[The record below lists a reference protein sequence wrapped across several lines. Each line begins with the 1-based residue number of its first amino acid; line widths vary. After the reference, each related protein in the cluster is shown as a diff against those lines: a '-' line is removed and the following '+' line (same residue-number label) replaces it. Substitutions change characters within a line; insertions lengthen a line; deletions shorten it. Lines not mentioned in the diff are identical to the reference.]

1 MKHLDAYYNPRSVV
15 AGKHGNSGLIVLPPS
30 LRHAPSWGYIFLWNV
45 QDLPPVLVSLCLAGS
60 TEDAA
65 PMDFNLRKRRG
76 QGWKALHPIAP
87 HNQYT
92 LERNKGL
99 HIFWHA
105 VPVAEAN
112 SKLTQTAEQ
121 LGAFFRKR
129 CQSVAVMELKLL
141 QVLQRSWTLATQHPA
156 RVPRTLVAVDCECCK
171 ILRGAKA
178 LKDLCSNVWSLASH
192 HPAMVPMVG
201 WILRR

>member
-1 MKHLDAYYNPRSVV
+1 MDAYYNPRSVV

-45 QDLPPVLVSLCLAGS
+45 QDLLPVLVSLWLAGS

-65 PMDFNLRKRRG
+65 PMDFNLRKRPG

-105 VPVAEAN
+105 VPVAQAN
-112 SKLTQTAEQ
+112 SKLSSSRRQLNSSVSSSGKDANRLQLWSSSSCRYFSAPGLWLLSIQ
-121 LGAFFRKR
+121 LGYL
-129 CQSVAVMELKLL
+129 EPL
-141 QVLQRSWTLATQHPA
+141 
-156 RVPRTLVAVDCECCK
+156 
-171 ILRGAKA
+171 
-178 LKDLCSNVWSLASH
+178 
-192 HPAMVPMVG
+192 
-201 WILRR
+201 